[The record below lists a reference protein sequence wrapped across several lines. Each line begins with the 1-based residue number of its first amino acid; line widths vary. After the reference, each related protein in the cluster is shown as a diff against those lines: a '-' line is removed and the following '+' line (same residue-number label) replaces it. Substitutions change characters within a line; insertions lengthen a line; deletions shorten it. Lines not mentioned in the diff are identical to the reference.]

1 MKLLDRILG
10 RDPTDDAPPRTVT
23 APSRPIAIGDT
34 FVSQYQ
40 PQAGRI
46 MATNG
51 GPHPPDAWAH
61 VTAQHIAPVDPNTT
75 GTRHTAALKLQIAI
89 AEALL
94 PHHAN
99 VQAVERGKLQTINS
113 HLATAL
119 NPEPHLNDAVLAI
132 QEAAKGTPWEDHF
145 KDPDVV
151 AMIRQE
157 VGCHFASVQHIE
169 RSWHVDRNPAHPYA
183 ATWRNIYHPGV

>member
-10 RDPTDDAPPRTVT
+10 RDPTDGTPRPAT
-23 APSRPIAIGDT
+23 ATPKALAIGDT
-34 FVSQYQ
+34 AVSAYQ
-40 PQAGRI
+40 PQTGRI

-75 GTRHTAALKLQIAI
+75 GARHTAALKLQIAI

-94 PHHAN
+94 PHHTN
-99 VQAVERGKLQTINS
+99 VQAVERGKLQTINA

-119 NPEPHLNDAVLAI
+119 DATPHLNDAILAV
-132 QEAAKGTPWEDHF
+132 QAAAKGTPWEDHF
-145 KDPDVV
+145 QQPDVV
-151 AMIRQE
+151 ALIRQE
-157 VGCHFASVQHIE
+157 LACHFMSVQHIE

-183 ATWRNIYHPGV
+183 QSWRAVHHPGV